1 MFIHF
6 LFQFIPIN
14 TLLNVAHVFQD
25 LIYRFDL
32 LVILLNAFKKW
43 ICIYSSKNQLE
54 IKGKYI
60 VKYRN
65 QLSNSEFTCDDF
77 LDVYLLVDFGYGL
90 RHHRE
95 LSFLDGAEFLSLL
108 MPGVLQ
114 TLDVH
119 LLVVLDH
126 LAPVAH
132 LPHCCSDLHFL
143 LLFTHT
149 T

>member
-1 MFIHF
+1 M
-6 LFQFIPIN
+6 LSKNQF
-14 TLLNVAHVFQD
+14 VF
-25 LIYRFDL
+25 
-32 LVILLNAFKKW
+32 
-43 ICIYSSKNQLE
+43 YSSKNQLE

-60 VKYRN
+60 VKYSN
-65 QLSNSEFTCDDF
+65 QLSNSEFTCNDF
-77 LDVYLLVDFGYGL
+77 LDVYLLVDLGYGL
-90 RHHRE
+90 RHHRQ
-95 LSFLDGAEFLSLL
+95 LSFLHGAEFLSLL

-119 LLVVLDH
+119 FLVVLDH

-132 LPHCCSDLHFL
+132 LPYCCSDLHFL